1 MSNLKSTLESLSAEF
16 ASSVLRAIRAASLED
31 LVGESSPAASPAR
44 PGPKPGRPAGR
55 PVGRPAG
62 RPAKAAAAPA
72 AAPAPAAAAPAAA
85 PKGGRKGASRRRLA
99 RRSPNDINNVVEQI
113 VSLLSKKTE
122 GLRSEDIRRELGLA
136 ANEMPRPLAE
146 GLKTK
151 KLSKEGEKRATVY
164 FAKSASGKKK

>member
-55 PVGRPAG
+55 PVGRPA
-62 RPAKAAAAPA
+62 KAAAPA

-99 RRSPNDINNVVEQI
+99 RRSPTDINNVVEQI
-113 VSLLSKKTE
+113 VTLLSKKTE

-164 FAKSASGKKK
+164 FVKSASGKKK